1 MTYKDIKEKKIF
13 KIFEKDEIE
22 NFDKSMI
29 NKINNYDKKN
39 KQTNKPFLNNNWD
52 TCRGLLEINK
62 YHHDHDGSSSSVM
75 AISAS

>member
-1 MTYKDIKEKKIF
+1 
-13 KIFEKDEIE
+13 
-22 NFDKSMI
+22 MI

-62 YHHDHDGSSSSVM
+62 YHHDHDGSSPSAM
-75 AISAS
+75 AISVS